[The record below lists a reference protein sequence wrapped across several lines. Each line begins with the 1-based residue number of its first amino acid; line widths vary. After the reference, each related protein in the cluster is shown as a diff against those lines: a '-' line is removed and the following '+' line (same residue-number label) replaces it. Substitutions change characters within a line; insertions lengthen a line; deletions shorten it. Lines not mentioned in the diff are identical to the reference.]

1 MANRPLIMMATVVLL
16 AVLVL
21 GLIPGPAPVASD
33 DPENKISGS
42 LELLMREKS
51 GQRDMLLQGT
61 GPVDQ
66 ILLAETGRATV
77 FIYLDRPPDA
87 AVTAGLQSAGATV
100 YTDSWIPPVGLHPRG
115 FITASVPLDGI
126 SSLAGLSYVAK
137 IDSAEAASQPQNDL
151 AAVAIGTQAYWPAG
165 YNGAGVRIAV
175 LDSGLDTTFPDIP
188 TPVAAKD
195 YSTYPVIG
203 DNVTSPVIGAGA
215 HGTHV
220 TGSALGRG
228 TLSGGKYKGMA
239 YDSELVFL
247 KIGNNTNAG
256 SSDEIEVAALK
267 DAVDIYQANVIN
279 MSYGGWS
286 AHHDGSSAPSQAVDY
301 ATSKGA
307 TVCISA
313 GNEADKGTH
322 YSGTLPAHTSVRV
335 PVVVSGSDGSNCTL
349 RHNLVWWDGVG
360 VHDNLTMVYYDGD
373 TALPTQS
380 TLRDESVRGTEQQYW
395 WWGNN
400 PSHWY
405 FIPADKTSYG
415 IAVSN
420 NSDNTRQFHLYFTG
434 QAERGAA
441 VRFEGPDIYYTLGC
455 PGEADSAI
463 TSGAYTTR
471 TSWTDFRG
479 YSHTSDEVMNTVTTF
494 SSRGPRVDPGAPQ
507 KPTIVSPGSEI
518 ISCRDRGNYP
528 VDNLTISD
536 NGINNGTQPANYL
549 VMEGTSMASP
559 VTTGMVAVLM
569 EAYPGLKI
577 NPVAVKNL
585 LQQSA
590 TRYSA
595 PDNNWGYG
603 LVSLQRVAQMWPQSA
618 TVPSSAGQGTLT
630 FSTSAGTIGNVRTMD
645 ASALGSSCAAG
656 PNLFPYGVFAFD
668 ISGILPGSSVDI
680 TITMPDSRATIY
692 WKCTPSGLVQMP
704 VVSTSSNTMVIRLT
718 DGGPGDAD
726 GVANG
731 VIVDPGGPGLPL
743 ALGLAAMPASRS
755 SSPVTTTVMQ
765 PVMLPDPNVTAQ
777 SATRSPAQPETNTPA
792 SDEGDTAGE
801 SFAIA
806 VMAALIA
813 AIGVVIVMLWLRRRA
828 Y

>member
-1 MANRPLIMMATVVLL
+1 MAKRRFMMLAPVVLL
-16 AVLVL
+16 VIMVL
-21 GLIPGPAPVASD
+21 GLVPGSVAVQSD
-33 DPENKISGS
+33 DQGNKISGS
-42 LELLMREKS
+42 LELLMWEKS
-51 GQRDMLLQGT
+51 GQRDLLLQSS

-66 ILLAETGRATV
+66 LLLAETGRAKV
-77 FIYLDRPPDA
+77 FIYLDQPPDA
-87 AVTAGLQSAGATV
+87 TVTAGLQSSGATV
-100 YTDSWIPPVGLHPRG
+100 YADSWIPPVGLHPRG
-115 FITASVPLDGI
+115 FVTASVPLNMVRG
-126 SSLAGLSYVAK
+126 LAELSYVAK
-137 IDSAEAASQPQNDL
+137 IDSAETASQPQNDL
-151 AAVAIGTQAYWPAG
+151 AAAAGGAQAYWPAG

-195 YSTYPVIG
+195 YSTWPVIG

-239 YDSELVFL
+239 YGSELVFL
-247 KIGNNTNAG
+247 KIGNNTTAA

-267 DAVDIYQANVIN
+267 DAVDIYKANVIN

-286 AHHDGSSAPSQAVDY
+286 AHHDGTSAASQAVDY

-313 GNEADKGTH
+313 GNEADKGKH
-322 YSGTLPAHTSVRV
+322 YSGVLPAHTSIRV
-335 PVVVSGSDGSNCTL
+335 PIVVWGSNGSNCTL

-373 TALPTQS
+373 TALQMQS
-380 TLRDESVRGTEQQYW
+380 TPRDESVRGTEQQNW
-395 WWGNN
+395 WWGID
-400 PSHWY
+400 PSQWN

-415 IAVSN
+415 VAVNN

-434 QAERGAA
+434 MAEGAT
-441 VRFEGPDIYYTLGC
+441 VRFESPDVYYTLGS

-471 TSWTDFRG
+471 ITWTDFRG
-479 YSHTSDEVMNTVTTF
+479 YPHTSDEAMNTVTTF
-494 SSRGPRVDPGAPQ
+494 SSRGPRVDPGAPR
-507 KPTIVSPGSEI
+507 KPTLVSPGSEI

-559 VTTGMVAVLM
+559 VTAGLVAILM
-569 EAYPGLKI
+569 QAYPGLKI
-577 NPVAVKNL
+577 NPAAVKNL
-585 LQQSA
+585 LERSA
-590 TRYSA
+590 TRYSS
-595 PDNNWGYG
+595 PDNDWGYG
-603 LVSLQRVAQMWPQSA
+603 LVSLQRALEMMPQSA
-618 TVPSSAGQGTLT
+618 TVASSTGQGSLI
-630 FSTSAGTIGNVRTMD
+630 FRTSAGTISNARALD
-645 ASALGSSCAAG
+645 APDLGSSCAAV
-656 PNLFPYGVFAFD
+656 LFPYGVFAFD
-668 ISGILPGSSVDI
+668 ISSILPGSSVDI
-680 TITMPDSRATIY
+680 TVTMPDSRATLY
-692 WKCTPSGLVQMP
+692 WKCTSNGPVQMP
-704 VVSTSSNTMVIRLT
+704 LVSQGGNSMVIRLT

-731 VIVDPGGPGLPL
+731 VIVDPGGPGLPI
-743 ALGLAAMPASRS
+743 AVGLAAG
-755 SSPVTTTVMQ
+755 
-765 PVMLPDPNVTAQ
+765 
-777 SATRSPAQPETNTPA
+777 SATRSSSRSSPSVAAPVMQPIKLPNVVAQNATQAPAQGDSNTGT
-792 SDEGDTAGE
+792 SNNGDVTGEG
-801 SFAIA
+801 FVIA
-806 VMAALIA
+806 VMAALMA
-813 AIGVVIVMLWLRRRA
+813 AIGVVIIMLWRRRRA